1 MMNILFPVLRNAQI
15 FLSLLRRSKNTLYL
29 FCQYNNCYPQTFA
42 FYSMVILINL
52 SITFSDC
59 FIYLLLSV
67 SGNRIESIFIF
78 ASFIVIHGRGHIDIS
93 FFHVIEFALRVI
105 LIYTTPEYRAE
116 YWQRFALT
124 PHIPVA
130 ASSFQAF
137 RLR

>member
-1 MMNILFPVLRNAQI
+1 MNILFPVLRNAQI

-29 FCQYNNCYPQTFA
+29 FCRYNNCYPQTFA
-42 FYSMVILINL
+42 FYSTVILINL

-67 SGNRIESIFIF
+67 SGSRFESKFIF
-78 ASFIVIHGRGHIDIS
+78 ASFIVIHGRGHIDIN
-93 FFHVIEFALRVI
+93 FFHVIEFAFRVI
-105 LIYTTPEYRAE
+105 LFYTTPEYRAG
-116 YWQRFALT
+116 YLKQAISA

-130 ASSFQAF
+130 VSSFQAF

>member
-78 ASFIVIHGRGHIDIS
+78 ASFIVIHGCGHIAIN
-93 FFHVIEFALRVI
+93 FFHVIEIALRVI
-105 LIYTTPEYRAE
+105 LIYTTPEYRAG
-116 YWQRFALT
+116 YLKQAISA

-130 ASSFQAF
+130 VSSFQAF